1 MAKKKQKKTK
11 KKEVELEVELPAN
24 DLATRVAQEGSPK
37 QV

>member
-1 MAKKKQKKTK
+1 MAKKKQVKKEK
-11 KKEVELEVELPAN
+11 KKEVEVPAN

>member
-11 KKEVELEVELPAN
+11 KKEVELPAN